1 MPQPPDPRPDRAA
14 PDRQPPET
22 FAWPA
27 RDPLETYTAPERIAR
42 IDHVL
47 RHRIGSVT
55 AVFEDVFDPHN
66 VAACVRTC
74 EGFGLQ
80 DLHTI
85 VNRHGSRLS
94 STVAKSADQW
104 VDIHSHQGT
113 QAGVAALKAQGF
125 SIYVSDLQAT
135 QTLAELPLDAK
146 VAIVVGNAKDGI
158 SQAMRDAADRRYI
171 LPMFG
176 MVQSYNLSVALAL
189 SLQHVVPRR
198 REHLAPH
205 EGDLPLE
212 RLWALRQRWLEYGM
226 RHAEVMRRQLG
237 TPTSESTGDDPQT

>member
-1 MPQPPDPRPDRAA
+1 MSSQLPPDRL
-14 PDRQPPET
+14 PPES

-27 RDPLETYTAPERIAR
+27 LDPLEAFTAPERITR
-42 IDHVL
+42 VDHVL

-85 VNRHGSRLS
+85 VNRHGVRLS

-104 VDIHSHQGT
+104 VDLHQHQGT
-113 QAGVAALKAQGF
+113 EAGIAALKAQGF
-125 SIYVSDLQAT
+125 AIYVSDLQAT

-158 SQAMRDAADRRYI
+158 SQAMREAADRRYI
-171 LPMFG
+171 LPMYG

-189 SLQHVVPRR
+189 SLQHVLPRR
-198 REHLAPH
+198 RAELAPH
-205 EGDLPLE
+205 QGDLPMA
-212 RLWALRQRWLEYGM
+212 RMWALRQRWLEYGM
-226 RHAEVMRRQLG
+226 RHAEVMRRELG
-237 TPTSESTGDDPQT
+237 HPDPGQT